1 MTITLLHRHR
11 QRSININTHPANA
24 PNLIIAVF
32 KQLQIIDRKPVR
44 PGMQVRKVNIITRKC
59 SKFSTMRVKCH
70 SLSPLFATNRN
81 ARRTAVPGISA
92 KRLMY
97 HFLTFRHAPCFCF
110 RARWVGSRKTKNKK
124 WNSLTTPFLCR
135 IALAH
140 GEISGYKLCAQAYV
154 FAASTLVGG
163 RNLFRCGPRAG
174 GSGFLRPEKCH
185 RVFFSFLLCF
195 ASCSPPVC
203 VSWWT
208 LVFADKS

>member
-32 KQLQIIDRKPVR
+32 KQLQIIDRKPAR

-110 RARWVGSRKTKNKK
+110 RARWVGSRKTKQKME
-124 WNSLTTPFLCR
+124 LPYY
-135 IALAH
+135 ALPLPH
-140 GEISGYKLCAQAYV
+140 RSGA
-154 FAASTLVGG
+154 
-163 RNLFRCGPRAG
+163 R
-174 GSGFLRPEKCH
+174 
-185 RVFFSFLLCF
+185 
-195 ASCSPPVC
+195 
-203 VSWWT
+203 
-208 LVFADKS
+208 